1 MARYSCAAAAAAH
14 IGEVRRMIV
23 NPQLMAATT
32 VRAITHCWLLTV
44 VLAETTII
52 LVVAGGFP
60 LGRWCCFGASA

>member
-32 VRAITHCWLLTV
+32 VRAITHC
-44 VLAETTII
+44 
-52 LVVAGGFP
+52 
-60 LGRWCCFGASA
+60 